1 MPNPQDFVVNDCALV
16 PLATGVRA
24 QNLPGLRDGLLAV
37 PADSVYYHF
46 WGGLLRARFDD
57 PEFNNDFAVWARHAL
72 HDLPLAERL
81 AVIDPADFVDAEAL
95 RQEVLEVVEQ
105 RLDEIEV
112 PAWAPR
118 DRQFHFM
125 RGQLVVFDTGR
136 RLHEPRELVDLLPQ
150 LSAGSVFYHLIDARR
165 REPPCPIRHTLGPG
179 SELSDQEQIR
189 RFCECQFT
197 RLRHGQAC
205 WPRFRVIYPGH
216 ASLVWYGSVQQ
227 HEALAHGGPI
237 QPAIER
243 QLARFGV
250 TKLQ

>member
-1 MPNPQDFVVNDCALV
+1 MPNPQDFVVRDCALV

-24 QNLPGLRDGLLAV
+24 QSLPGLREGLLAV
-37 PADSVYYHF
+37 PADSVYHHF

-57 PEFNNDFAVWARHAL
+57 PEFSNDFAVWVRHAL

-105 RLDEIEV
+105 RLDEIEA

-136 RLHEPRELVDLLPQ
+136 RICEPRELVELLPQ
-150 LSAGSVFYHLIDARR
+150 LSPGSVFYHVIDARR
-165 REPPCPIRHTLGPG
+165 REPQGQDDFRAWLAALDDGLEGLIARLAQIDPYFVSLA
-179 SELSDQEQIR
+179 ELRAQY
-189 RFCECQFT
+189 
-197 RLRHGQAC
+197 AA
-205 WPRFRVIYPGH
+205 VIESH
-216 ASLVWYGSVQQ
+216 FA
-227 HEALAHGGPI
+227 
-237 QPAIER
+237 
-243 QLARFGV
+243 GV
-250 TKLQ
+250 TA

>member
-165 REPPCPIRHTLGPG
+165 REPPGQDDFHTWLCALDAGHEGLIARLAQIDPYFV
-179 SELSDQEQIR
+179 SLAELRAQYVAVVENH
-189 RFCECQFT
+189 F
-197 RLRHGQAC
+197 A
-205 WPRFRVIYPGH
+205 
-216 ASLVWYGSVQQ
+216 
-227 HEALAHGGPI
+227 
-237 QPAIER
+237 
-243 QLARFGV
+243 GV
-250 TKLQ
+250 AA